1 MWLLRRL
8 AGSCA
13 STTARGGQVSFSK
26 FVPVRAYAED
36 AASTEKL
43 KKPPA
48 ITEDLRK
55 AWKAVAPMLD
65 VPKVPSD
72 FLEGRPPVPTTI
84 PTKLTVNFV
93 LPQKYEMEAK
103 QVDMVIVPA
112 TSGMMGV
119 LPGHVS
125 TIAQLKPGVL
135 SIHDGA
141 DVKKYIVSSGFAF
154 VHPNS
159 VTDILAVEAVLAE
172 NLDIEAARKG
182 LADYTTK
189 LNSATTD
196 LAKAEAQVA
205 IEVYGSL
212 VAALT

>member
-1 MWLLRRL
+1 
-8 AGSCA
+8 
-13 STTARGGQVSFSK
+13 
-26 FVPVRAYAED
+26 
-36 AASTEKL
+36 
-43 KKPPA
+43 
-48 ITEDLRK
+48 
-55 AWKAVAPMLD
+55 
-65 VPKVPSD
+65 
-72 FLEGRPPVPTTI
+72 
-84 PTKLTVNFV
+84 
-93 LPQKYEMEAK
+93 
-103 QVDMVIVPA
+103 MVIVPA

-135 SIHDGA
+135 SVHDGA

-172 NLDIEAARKG
+172 ELDIEAARKG

-196 LAKAEAQVA
+196 LAKAEAQIA
-205 IEVYGSL
+205 IEVYGTL